1 MPRRTSG
8 PGPRSLAPKRSIN
21 CGSQWFTGSMSTCTS
36 PFLFHTSH
44 ISPLALTG
52 NTFLCNLPWQGENI
66 SIKQGLPR
74 QTSLV
79 LDNLSDRAVCLSAQL
94 CPHVIL
100 LSVFYTLFDSLSPP
114 PTFSAC
120 LPDRYICY
128 SQMHVCFKVACS
140 LSRWLCPLRPVVSVD
155 FSGDCC
161 ALLLPHE
168 CLNHST
174 FTCFAHFLTFFLYLP
189 LFCCFH
195 RCTVLILASGWVEV
209 SSDRQAQH
217 HWWKRKTLTKHT
229 RMPLWDVFMWVLMNA
244 ICLSGFNLVRRFSL
258 LKSADVKKIR
268 NPRGPVILRLGKTAL
283 LRPTEW
289 VYSTHCPSPA
299 LFFPSTYRQNTS
311 PTKTYAVAFA
321 DFLKGDR
328 KSVV

>member
-36 PFLFHTSH
+36 PFLFYTSH

-66 SIKQGLPR
+66 SIKQRLPR

-114 PTFSAC
+114 PTFSVC

-140 LSRWLCPLRPVVSVD
+140 LSRWLCPLRPAASVD
-155 FSGDCC
+155 FSRDCC
-161 ALLLPHE
+161 VLLLPHE
-168 CLNHST
+168 CSNHTT
-174 FTCFAHFLTFFLYLP
+174 FNFFCSLP
-189 LFCCFH
+189 DLFCICLFFFFCSH
-195 RCTVLILASGWVEV
+195 RCAVPILASGWVEV

-217 HWWKRKTLTKHT
+217 HWWKGKPWLNTH
-229 RMPLWDVFMWVLMNA
+229 
-244 ICLSGFNLVRRFSL
+244 ICLSEFYSCGCWWMPFVCQVLIWWGDSLCSRVQMSRR
-258 LKSADVKKIR
+258 SATLEDPSSSDWAR
-268 NPRGPVILRLGKTAL
+268 PHSCAPPSEFTA
-283 LRPTEW
+283 
-289 VYSTHCPSPA
+289 HCPSLA
-299 LFFPSTYRQNTS
+299 LIFQHLQ
-311 PTKTYAVAFA
+311 TKHVLHKDIYVQ
-321 DFLKGDR
+321 L
-328 KSVV
+328 